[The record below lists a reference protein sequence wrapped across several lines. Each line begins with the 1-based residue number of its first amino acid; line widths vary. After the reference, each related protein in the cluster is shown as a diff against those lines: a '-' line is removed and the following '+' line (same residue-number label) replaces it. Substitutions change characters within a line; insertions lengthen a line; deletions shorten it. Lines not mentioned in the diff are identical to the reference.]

1 MDFHFIEAPAVYT
14 SYYEISFTGP
24 HSDQYRCFYFT
35 TKEAAYEMRTALN
48 KIKSLLPDFVEYG
61 GSACTFEEYQ
71 ELNSQDNAK
80 AKEIIENFPR
90 PIWITLKD
98 FKTIVDALE
107 YQTDLKNEVNF
118 KVGRLMIPLLGKP
131 QN

>member
-14 SYYEISFTGP
+14 PYYEISFTGP

-35 TKEAAYEMRTALN
+35 TKEVAYEMRAVLI

-61 GSACTFEEYQ
+61 GSVYTYEEYQ
-71 ELNSQDNAK
+71 KLNSQDYAK

-90 PIWITLKD
+90 PTWITLKD

-107 YQTDLKNEVNF
+107 YQSDLKHKVNF
-118 KVGRLMIPLLGKP
+118 KVGRLMMPLLGKP